1 MILVIDNYDSFTYN
15 LVQYLGELGEQ
26 VRVYRNDGIT
36 PARIQAMNP
45 SAIVISPG
53 PGTPSRAGITKE
65 VIRQFAGRIPIL
77 GVCLGHQAIA
87 EVFGGRIVPAA
98 RLMHGKTSAVWH
110 DGRGV
115 FTGLKNPLTVCRYHS
130 LVVDRGVIP
139 ESLEVTA
146 WTGDGEVMG
155 IRHREHLVEGVQF
168 HPEAFLTEAGKD
180 LLNNFLMLARCFHSG
195 QPLLITKRGGRG
207 MKLQQLIDKVVS
219 RCHLEEGEAEEAMT
233 LIMNGEGTPAQI
245 AALITALRLK
255 GETVEEIT
263 GFARAMRAKGK
274 KIRAKRRLMDIVG
287 TGGDCRFTFNI
298 STTTAFVVAGAGL
311 PVAKHGNRSV
321 SSKCGSA
328 DVLEALGVK
337 VALAPEQVERCLEEV
352 GICFL
357 FAPVFHEA
365 MKYASGPRREIGI
378 RTVFNLLGPLTNP
391 AGAQVQLV
399 GVYEPEL
406 TDVIARVLRSLG
418 VERAMVVH
426 GEDGL
431 DEITNTGRTRVSEL
445 VGGEIKTYYLT
456 PEDLGLR
463 RGKLRDICG
472 GTAEDNARITKD
484 VLTGRPGPCRDVVL
498 MNAAAALALG
508 GKAKDL
514 QEGLRLAAEII
525 DSGTALRKLEE
536 LLAFT
541 ERCA

>member
-1 MILVIDNYDSFTYN
+1 
-15 LVQYLGELGEQ
+15 
-26 VRVYRNDGIT
+26 
-36 PARIQAMNP
+36 
-45 SAIVISPG
+45 
-53 PGTPSRAGITKE
+53 
-65 VIRQFAGRIPIL
+65 
-77 GVCLGHQAIA
+77 
-87 EVFGGRIVPAA
+87 
-98 RLMHGKTSAVWH
+98 
-110 DGRGV
+110 
-115 FTGLKNPLTVCRYHS
+115 
-130 LVVDRGVIP
+130 
-139 ESLEVTA
+139 
-146 WTGDGEVMG
+146 
-155 IRHREHLVEGVQF
+155 
-168 HPEAFLTEAGKD
+168 
-180 LLNNFLMLARCFHSG
+180 
-195 QPLLITKRGGRG
+195 

-233 LIMNGEGTPAQI
+233 LIMNGEATPAQI

-337 VALAPEQVERCLEEV
+337 VTLAPEQVERCLEEV

-391 AGAQVQLV
+391 AGAQIQLV

-406 TDVIARVLRSLG
+406 TAVIARVLRSLG

-445 VGGEIKTYYLT
+445 VGGEIRTYCLT

-463 RGKLRDICG
+463 RGKLADICG
-472 GTAEDNARITKD
+472 GTAEENARITKD

-498 MNAAAALALG
+498 MNAAAALMVG

-514 QEGLRLAAEII
+514 QEGLRLAAEVI
-525 DSGTALRKLEE
+525 DSGAALRKLEE